1 MPTFSLFIMK
11 WDGFLL
17 SGCFFAVCF
26 CAHPAKAQLDVRL
39 ESART
44 TFLQYAPVP
53 VVVRIKNI
61 GVEEVRL
68 RSLPGQPWME
78 FFVKSHDGLSVREQ
92 ASLVP
97 EDRSLKSG
105 QSLRLEIDL
114 APHFLIRE
122 PGAYHIRLAVRGEQG
137 DPWLTEPL
145 EVAVARGQTL
155 WSQERGLGTE
165 RRIFS
170 LVRFYENP
178 GLGLY
183 LLVDLPGQ
191 QQFFP
196 ARRLG
201 AYVPLTRPS
210 AEFDSKNHLHCLFSI
225 GSGQYRIVV
234 ANQNGDLLR
243 QETRQEAPTAPILRL
258 APDGSVQVDGG
269 MVILPQ
275 NLRQRLSYLQSRL
288 GAAGPES
295 APAGP

>member
-1 MPTFSLFIMK
+1 MARPISLLRLVCLFAILFS
-11 WDGFLL
+11 GH
-17 SGCFFAVCF
+17 S
-26 CAHPAKAQLDVRL
+26 AKAQLDVQL
-39 ESART
+39 ESTRT
-44 TFLQYAPVP
+44 TFLQYAPIP
-53 VVVRIKNI
+53 VVVRVKNI
-61 GVEEVRL
+61 GAEEVRL

-97 EDRSLKSG
+97 EDRILKSG

-122 PGAYHIRLAVRGEQG
+122 PGAYYIRLAVRGEQG
-137 DPWLTEPL
+137 DPWLTAPL

-155 WSQERGLGTE
+155 WSQERGLGAE
-165 RRIFS
+165 RRLFS

-183 LLVDLPGQ
+183 LVVDLPGQ

-201 AYVPLTRPS
+201 TYVPLTRPS
-210 AEFDSKNHLHCLFSI
+210 AEFDSKNHFHCLFFI

-243 QETRQEAPTAPILRL
+243 QETRQEAPTAPTLRL
-258 APDGSVQVDGG
+258 APDGSVQVEGG
-269 MVILPQ
+269 LVILPQ
-275 NLRQRLSYLQSRL
+275 NLRERLSYLQSRL

>member
-1 MPTFSLFIMK
+1 MFMTRSV
-11 WDGFLL
+11 GFLL
-17 SGCFFAVCF
+17 RGGVFALLLCGD
-26 CAHPAKAQLDVRL
+26 PAKAQLDVRL

-53 VVVRIKNI
+53 LVVRIKNI

-68 RSLPGQPWME
+68 QSLPGQPWME

-92 ASLVP
+92 TPLVP
-97 EDRSLKSG
+97 EDRILKSG

-122 PGAYHIRLAVRGEQG
+122 PGAYFIRLAVHGERG
-137 DPWLTEPL
+137 DPWLTAPL

-155 WSQERGLGTE
+155 WSQERGLGAE

-183 LLVDLPGQ
+183 LVVDLPGQ
-191 QQFFP
+191 QKFFP

-201 AYVPLTRPS
+201 TYVPLARPS

-243 QETRQEAPTAPILRL
+243 QETRQEAPTAPTLRL
-258 APDGSVQVDGG
+258 TPDGSVQVEGG

-275 NLRQRLSYLQSRL
+275 NLRERLSYLQSRL